1 MNALKY
7 SVFGIAGSVVLAL
20 LGCGGSA
27 PDPRSAEQEE
37 QERLRSDDLP
47 ELEPRRVVTAMRGN
61 ETEIRKCF
69 FRAPSAAGFV
79 RIGFKVDRL
88 GVVHGAAVR
97 ESSIGNEAVESC
109 LTEQTAALRFGELS
123 QPGKGEWTY
132 VYRLAEPPTK
142 EENEARA
149 KKKAERKKKSRRQRD
164 KELEEEEEIAEPGA
178 MIEQGSEG
186 TIDLDRVDQVVQTGY
201 QLYARCYRDGFERN
215 IDLEGTVRFRF
226 VIGEDGRMD
235 EVLDGESNLSDRRV
249 LDCIA
254 ETFYALR
261 FPAPGSKV
269 RVLYR
274 MQLN

>member
-1 MNALKY
+1 MFALKY
-7 SVFGIAGSVVLAL
+7 SILGIAASVL
-20 LGCGGSA
+20 LGCGGSPA
-27 PDPRSAEQEE
+27 ARSPADEE
-37 QERLRSDDLP
+37 QTAFGAAALP

-61 ETEIRKCF
+61 EVAIRKCF
-69 FRAPSAAGFV
+69 FRAPSEGGFV

-88 GVVHGAAVR
+88 GVVHAAAVQGSTI
-97 ESSIGNEAVESC
+97 ENEDVERC

-123 QPGKGEWTY
+123 QPGKAEWTY

-142 EENEARA
+142 EESEARA
-149 KKKAERKKKSRRQRD
+149 KKKAERRKKRKRQL
-164 KELEEEEEIAEPGA
+164 EAEEEAVEPGA
-178 MIEQGSEG
+178 VIEAGSEG
-186 TIDLDRVDQVVQTGY
+186 TIDLEHVDQVVQTGY

-215 IDLEGTVRFRF
+215 LDLEGTVRFRF
-226 VIGEDGRMD
+226 VIGKDGRTD

-274 MQLN
+274 LQLN